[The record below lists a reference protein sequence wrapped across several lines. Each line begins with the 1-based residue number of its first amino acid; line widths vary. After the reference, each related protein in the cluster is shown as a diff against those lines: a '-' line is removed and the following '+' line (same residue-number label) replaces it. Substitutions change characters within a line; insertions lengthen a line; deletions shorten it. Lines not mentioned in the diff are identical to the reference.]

1 MFTKPSFLAVVLALV
16 ALAMLSGCGAV
27 KGKAAAER
35 AVTDFHSKLD
45 AADFKTIYDG
55 AHADLKQASTN
66 KDFTILLE
74 AIHRKL
80 GKVQKSEEAGWNVS
94 AVNLQTNVTL
104 TYKTKFAEGD
114 AIETFVYRVN
124 RGSALLCGYNIN
136 STALITK

>member
-1 MFTKPSFLAVVLALV
+1 MFTKPNFQGILSGLV

-45 AADFKTIYDG
+45 AADLKTIYDG

-74 AIHRKL
+74 AVHRKL
-80 GKVQKSEEAGWNVS
+80 GTVQKSEEAGWNVS
-94 AVNLQTNVTL
+94 SVNLQTNVTL

>member
-1 MFTKPSFLAVVLALV
+1 MFTKPNFLGVVLALV
-16 ALAMLSGCGAV
+16 ALAVLCGCGAV

-45 AADFKTIYDG
+45 AGDFKTIYDG
-55 AHADLKQASTN
+55 AHADLKQSSTS

-80 GKVQKSEEAGWNVS
+80 GTVQKSEAAGWNVS
-94 AVNLQTNVTL
+94 SVNLQTNVTL

-114 AIETFVYRVN
+114 GTETFVYRVN